1 MFRYQREI
9 YENQLEELSQEFEQK
24 SQVYGK
30 YQDESYYI
38 SSYLEKKQFIF
49 RNQLVA
55 VLSSIIGCICLS
67 VSVLSNITY
76 LMYVLIAFGF
86 TVYEIVNVSKT
97 KRCVQHDYND
107 LCSVNYDE
115 VLSRLH
121 VANEKLYQAS
131 KKKYE
136 VYDKIRDF
144 REQLKKLKHY
154 EQVSEFLT
162 SQDGMLFSADT
173 EAEYNALQSMK
184 MQSTN
189 LFQEYLSEKMDYSQ
203 IHFDNSIDNNIEYS
217 ENSKILTKKM

>member
-9 YENQLEELSQEFEQK
+9 YENQLAELSQEFEQK

-38 SSYLEKKQFIF
+38 GSYLEQKQFIF

-55 VLSSIIGCICLS
+55 GLSSIIGCICLS
-67 VSVLSNITY
+67 VSIFANVTY

-86 TVYEIVNVSKT
+86 TGYEIVNVSRT
-97 KRCVQHDYND
+97 KRRVQRDYND
-107 LCSVNYDE
+107 LCSVDYDE

-131 KKKYE
+131 KEKYE
-136 VYDKIRDF
+136 VYDKIRDY

-184 MQSTN
+184 MQSTD
-189 LFQEYLSEKMDYSQ
+189 LFQEYLGEKMDYSQ
-203 IHFDNSIDNNIEYS
+203 IHFDNSIDKNIEYS